1 MAGQN
6 QTPNID
12 PFDAYFRRAD
22 LDRDGRISG
31 AEAVAFLQGSN
42 LPQQVLAKIWMYA
55 DQHKT
60 GFLGRAEFYNLLKL
74 VTVAQSK
81 RELTPDIV
89 KAALYG
95 PASAKIPAPQI
106 NFAAAPAAS
115 SPMPG
120 TPVPQLSGTTL
131 MPSQNIGV
139 RGPQVSANP
148 SMGQQ
153 FFPPQQ
159 NHLGKPPR
167 PMPPSTAFHLQQGV
181 PSQGMSGVGTM
192 TAPPSSTNIST
203 GWVGGRTGGPPA
215 GVAQIPNSGITPS
228 ITQDGFGMAA
238 PGMTT
243 SQPRPHATTGL
254 MPPAAPK
261 PHDPTLP
268 SSQVGAEDSKA
279 LAVSENGFASDSVFG
294 DVFSVT
300 SSQPTQDSSAP
311 ESSASNLPVSSAI
324 VPTSTGS
331 QSTARPSPL
340 GSLQT
345 AFSQQSVGSQ
355 PQQVQPT
362 VKGIQQ
368 ASVQSSTAFSS
379 ASAGF
384 PVGAG
389 NSASDQSQIPWPR
402 MTQSD
407 VQKYTK
413 VFVEV
418 DTDRDGKVTGE
429 QARNLFLSWRL
440 PRAAKFLDNVVFV
453 AGILGVSEVLKQV
466 WDLSDQDNDS
476 MLSLREFCIAVYLM
490 ERYREGR
497 PLPRTLPS
505 GIMFN
510 ETLLPASGQP
520 AAAYGNATWR
530 PTPGLQQAQVMP
542 GAQPGTPA
550 ARARPPNQVSVP
562 LPDEAMQPTLQKS
575 KVPVLEKH
583 LLNQLSEEEQNSL
596 NSKFQEATEA
606 NKKVEELEKEILDS
620 REKIGF
626 YRSKMQEIIL
636 YKSRCDNRLNEI
648 IERTSGDKR
657 EAESL
662 AKKYEE
668 KYKQIGDV
676 ASKLTIEEATFRDI
690 QENKMELYRAIVK
703 MEQDGKAD
711 SIQVNADKI
720 QSELDELVKSL
731 NERCKSYGLR
741 AKPTTLNE
749 LPFGWQPGIQEG
761 AADWDGNWDK
771 FEDEGFTFVKELTLD
786 VENVVA
792 PPKSKSSSV
801 VSKASS
807 SKEGVHVSSANA
819 DHKSETPPSGGE
831 RIRDDAHSEDGVARS
846 PPGSPAHAQNSP
858 SSKNFSADGSPHA
871 RETQKYNEHGGVE
884 SVFSGDR
891 SADER
896 NWGVFDT
903 HYDTDSGWDF
913 SSGPI
918 KDMESSFFD
927 SGGLGLPPIR
937 TDSSY
942 KDTYQRKSPFVF
954 EDSAN
959 SPQSDNLFQK
969 KSTYVFD
976 SVPSTP
982 QADNLFQN
990 KSTLVFDSVP
1000 STPQVDNL
1008 FQKKST
1014 FVFDSVPS
1022 TPQADS
1028 LFQKSTFAFDSVP
1041 STPQADNLFQ
1051 QKSTFA
1057 FDSVPSTPMYNYSN
1071 NSPRRFSKGSEEHTF
1086 DNFSRF
1092 DSFNTQDS
1100 GFFPQHDSLT
1110 RFDSI
1115 RSTRDSDYSQ
1125 GSYFPP
1131 QDSFPRFDSFRSTAD
1146 SDTSHGLFPP
1156 RDYARFDS
1164 IRSSSDFDD
1173 SHGFHSFDDNDPFGT
1188 SGPFKTS
1195 LESQTPRRDSDNWRA
1210 F

>member
-106 NFAAAPAAS
+106 NFAATPAAS

-153 FFPPQQ
+153 FFPQQ

-167 PMPPSTAFHLQQGV
+167 PTPPSTAFHPQQGV

-203 GWVGGRTGGPPA
+203 GWLGGRTGGPPA
-215 GVAQIPNSGITPS
+215 GVAQIPNRGITPS

-238 PGMTT
+238 PPGMTT

-279 LAVSENGFASDSVFG
+279 LAVSGNGFASDSVFG

-311 ESSASNLPVSSAI
+311 ESSASDLPVSSAI

-440 PRAAKFLDNVVFV
+440 PR
-453 AGILGVSEVLKQV
+453 EVLKQV

-542 GAQPGTPA
+542 GAQPATPA

-562 LPDEAMQPTLQKS
+562 LPDEAMQPTQQKS

-606 NKKVEELEKEILDS
+606 NKKVEELEKEIIDS

-761 AADWDGNWDK
+761 AADWDENWDK

-807 SKEGVHVSSANA
+807 TKEGVHVSSANA

-831 RIRDDAHSEDGVARS
+831 RIRDDAHSEVGIARS
-846 PPGSPAHAQNSP
+846 PPGSPSHAQNSP

-871 RETQKYNEHGGVE
+871 RETQSEHGGVE

-891 SADER
+891 SVDER

-969 KSTYVFD
+969 KSTFVFD

-982 QADNLFQN
+982 LADNLFQN

-1000 STPQVDNL
+1000 STPQADNL

-1100 GFFPQHDSLT
+1100 GYFPQHDSLT

-1131 QDSFPRFDSFRSTAD
+1131 QDSFTRFDSFRSTAD

-1173 SHGFHSFDDNDPFGT
+1173 SHGFHSFDDTDPFGT